1 MVNGDRYMREDAYQ
15 SGVELALYDAG
26 LLKTAAGTFDLG
38 GLGRLTN
45 VTKPLGHM
53 PTALRQMMQES
64 KPPTLLSRA
73 HEGLKELVH
82 GSGAPGTYK
91 ITPEELALGVTQTAA
106 PSGLTNKQRL
116 RKALPG
122 LGVGL
127 AGGLGAAALV
137 SKKDK

>member
-1 MVNGDRYMREDAYQ
+1 MLNGDVYMQEDTYQ
-15 SGVELALYDAG
+15 SGIKLALLDAG

-38 GLGRLTN
+38 GLGRLTGA
-45 VTKPLGHM
+45 TKPLGHM

-73 HEGLKELVH
+73 HEGLKDLWH

-91 ITPEELALGVTQTAA
+91 ITPEELALGVTQTAV
-106 PSGLTNKQRL
+106 PSGMTNKQRL

-127 AGGLGAAALV
+127 AGGMGAAALA
-137 SKKDK
+137 SKKE